1 MQNCL
6 PVTFRGQVTRKQFCT
21 NGLSYRARLAPQFTP
36 NPSSTP
42 YVLTLC
48 GLPPPQLRAVP
59 PGPRSLWRVGFAS
72 QITQSFHTKRSALQP
87 EPQSFGVQAG
97 VTPLSLPRASFILVG
112 VFGGLLSLP
121 LTTPLPTRQACAWQP
136 VRPLGQGTPPQKKC
150 SIPGWALKVTTLF
163 WWQPAPFSNSPLPS
177 PLPSILHVPALPV
190 LPGPCVMPAS
200 NPIRPPRGAP
210 QCPLYIGTVLPFHV
224 RH

>member
-1 MQNCL
+1 M
-6 PVTFRGQVTRKQFCT
+6 
-21 NGLSYRARLAPQFTP
+21 RL
-36 NPSSTP
+36 
-42 YVLTLC
+42 
-48 GLPPPQLRAVP
+48 LRAAFGRQDCGRYPLTPTALAALKITP
-59 PGPRSLWRVGFAS
+59 PLHAL
-72 QITQSFHTKRSALQP
+72 RSALQP

-121 LTTPLPTRQACAWQP
+121 LTTPLPTRQACAWHP